1 MGKFMIVEML
11 DQGARIVARFHSN
24 CPQTGRK
31 FYHPPP
37 VSNNNDNRSHGG
49 ATPNESAVSGA
60 SNDVVLYSL

>member
-1 MGKFMIVEML
+1 MGKFMIVQML

-37 VSNNNDNRSHGG
+37 VSNNDDDQTHGG
-49 ATPNESAVSGA
+49 ATVNESAA
-60 SNDVVLYSL
+60 SCSSIDIVIYSV

>member
-1 MGKFMIVEML
+1 MGKFMIVQML

-37 VSNNNDNRSHGG
+37 VSDSNDHQSHGG
-49 ATPNESAVSGA
+49 ATVNESAASG
-60 SNDVVLYSL
+60 SSIEIVIYSA

>member
-1 MGKFMIVEML
+1 MGRLIIVEML

-37 VSNNNDNRSHGG
+37 VSNNDDHRSHGG
-49 ATPNESAVSGA
+49 ATVNESAASG
-60 SNDVVLYSL
+60 SSINIVI